1 MESKKVIKI
10 CGVPYTITEHDD
22 IFNADASHFGM
33 IDPVGCEI
41 RINKSLKD
49 PSKQETLCHE
59 ITHGILIHIG
69 RTDLSDDETFVQ
81 SLGNAIFQSFMPKV
95 EERPSYER
103 PAVLRGV
110 AANSNMATSYTP
122 CVLRDNGGNAQ
133 I

>member
-1 MESKKVIKI
+1 MESKKIIKI

-41 RINKSLKD
+41 RINKNLKD

-103 PAVLRGV
+103 PAVLQGV
-110 AANSNMATSYTP
+110 AANSNTASYTP

>member
-1 MESKKVIKI
+1 MESKKIIKI

-103 PAVLRGV
+103 PAVLQGV
-110 AANSNMATSYTP
+110 AANSSTASYTP
-122 CVLRDNGGNAQ
+122 CVLRDGGGNAQ

>member
-1 MESKKVIKI
+1 MESKKIIKI

-49 PSKQETLCHE
+49 PSKRETLCHE

-103 PAVLRGV
+103 PAVLQGV
-110 AANSNMATSYTP
+110 AANSSTASYTP
-122 CVLRDNGGNAQ
+122 CVLRDGGGNAQ

>member
-10 CGVPYTITEHDD
+10 CGVPYTITEHNDV
-22 IFNADASHFGM
+22 FNGEANHFGM

-103 PAVLRGV
+103 PAVLQGV
-110 AANSNMATSYTP
+110 AANSNTASYTP

>member
-95 EERPSYER
+95 LIPYHFSQTDISSL
-103 PAVLRGV
+103 PTQLPDITVL
-110 AANSNMATSYTP
+110 
-122 CVLRDNGGNAQ
+122 LRDMQ
-133 I
+133 

>member
-1 MESKKVIKI
+1 MESKKVIRI

-95 EERPSYER
+95 EERLSYEK

-110 AANSNMATSYTP
+110 TANSNTATGYTP
-122 CVLRDNGGNAQ
+122 CVLRDNDGNVQ

>member
-1 MESKKVIKI
+1 MESKKVIRI

-41 RINKSLKD
+41 RISKSLKD

-95 EERPSYER
+95 EERLSYEK
-103 PAVLRGV
+103 PAVLQGV
-110 AANSNMATSYTP
+110 TANSNTSTSYTP
-122 CVLRDNGGNAQ
+122 CVLRDNDGNVQ

>member
-1 MESKKVIKI
+1 MESKKIIKI

-81 SLGNAIFQSFMPKV
+81 TLGNAIFQSFMPKV

-103 PAVLRGV
+103 PAVLQGV
-110 AANSNMATSYTP
+110 AANSSTASYTP
-122 CVLRDNGGNAQ
+122 CVLRDGGGNAQ

>member
-1 MESKKVIKI
+1 MESKKIIKI

-49 PSKQETLCHE
+49 PSKRETLCHE

-81 SLGNAIFQSFMPKV
+81 SLGNAIFQSFTPKV
-95 EERPSYER
+95 EERSSYEK

-110 AANSNMATSYTP
+110 AANSNTASYTP